1 MEHKSS
7 STDEQVMELLHQ
19 YGTIQ
24 RLKALEILIHPGETC
39 DKIYYV
45 LKGGFLRRFYNDKS
59 EIFRTISFHLPI
71 HRPFVTVNENFFAQ
85 KPSSYE
91 IKAFQASEI
100 LVLKRPVIDDMTKK
114 YPLLQEFSNRRIME
128 TLIYENEI
136 KARLISY
143 SSKELYNYLCEEH
156 PAIIQNVP
164 SKYIAEFMSIS
175 PEWLSKLRQQ

>member
-1 MEHKSS
+1 MTSS
-7 STDEQVMELLHQ
+7 EDAQVMELLHEI
-19 YGTIQ
+19 GTKQ
-24 RLKALEILIHPGETC
+24 SLKSLEVLIHEGEEC
-39 DKIYYV
+39 DKIYFV

-59 EIFRTISFHLPI
+59 EIFRTISFHLPN
-71 HRPFVTVNENFFAQ
+71 HRPFMTINENYFAQ

-91 IKAFQASEI
+91 IKAFQASEV
-100 LVLKRPVIDDMTKK
+100 LVLQRQLIDEMTVK
-114 YPLLQEFSNRRIME
+114 YPFLETYGQNRIME

-143 SSKELYNYLCEEH
+143 SSKELYEYLCKEH
-156 PAIIQNVP
+156 PAIIKNVP